1 VCLFALAARRPDNG
15 RVELAERL
23 KELRADRRHGA
34 SFLARR
40 AVEALVEVAEAP
52 AATSEELLERVTS
65 AGRQLAEARPG
76 IAAVAGAVGR
86 LLAAA
91 RAQAHLPPPELRRLI
106 ERESEALVASRR
118 RAAASIA
125 IQLRERLEGAL
136 VVTHSASATVR
147 EAVLHTPPK
156 RLVCTVSHPVEEGR
170 AFADEL
176 RASGLAVELV
186 EDKEAPTEL
195 AGASLLLVGA
205 DTVFRDGTLCN
216 KIGTRTLAEAAAE
229 QEVPTIVACEVIKL
243 APMESAKARELPPEV
258 RELFDLTPPE
268 LVHAVVTEE
277 GTVRSDE
284 VHALVDRI
292 PFLREGYALLG
303 RTP

>member
-1 VCLFALAARRPDNG
+1 VVLP
-15 RVELAERL
+15 ERL
-23 KELRADRRHGA
+23 RELRADRRHGA
-34 SFLARR
+34 SFLGRR
-40 AVEALVEVAEAP
+40 AAEALVEVAQAP
-52 AATSEELLERVTS
+52 AATSEELLERVLS

-91 RAQAHLPPPELRRLI
+91 HAQAHLPPPELRRLI
-106 ERESEALVASRR
+106 ERESEALVAGRR

-125 IQLRERLEGAL
+125 IQLRERLEGAR

-170 AFADEL
+170 AFAAEI

-186 EDKEAPTEL
+186 EDEDAPAEL
-195 AGASLLLVGA
+195 ARASLLLVGA

-216 KIGTRTLAEAAAE
+216 KVGTRMLAEAAARW
-229 QEVPTIVACEVIKL
+229 QIPTIVACEVLKL
-243 APMESAKARELPPEV
+243 APIESTTAPELARGE
-258 RELFDLTPPE
+258 RQLFDLTPPE

-284 VHALVDRI
+284 VHALVDRT
-292 PFLREGYALLG
+292 PFLRQGYALLRG
-303 RTP
+303 TP

>member
-1 VCLFALAARRPDNG
+1 M
-15 RVELAERL
+15 ELAERL
-23 KELRADRRHGA
+23 QELRADRRHGA

-106 ERESEALVASRR
+106 EQESEALVAGRR

-186 EDKEAPTEL
+186 EDEDAPAEL

-216 KIGTRTLAEAAAE
+216 KIGTRTLAKAAAE

-243 APMESAKARELPPEV
+243 APIESAKARELPREV

-277 GTVRSDE
+277 GTVSSDE
-284 VHALVDRI
+284 VHALVDRT

-303 RTP
+303 RTPLN

>member
-1 VCLFALAARRPDNG
+1 
-15 RVELAERL
+15 
-23 KELRADRRHGA
+23 
-34 SFLARR
+34 
-40 AVEALVEVAEAP
+40 
-52 AATSEELLERVTS
+52 
-65 AGRQLAEARPG
+65 QLAEARPG

-106 ERESEALVASRR
+106 EQESEALVASRR

-125 IQLRERLEGAL
+125 IQRRERLEGAL
-136 VVTHSASATVR
+136 VVTPSASATVR

-186 EDKEAPTEL
+186 EDEDAPAEL

-216 KIGTRTLAEAAAE
+216 KIGTRMLAEAAAE
-229 QEVPTIVACEVIKL
+229 RDVPTIVSCGVVKLGGVDSSPGTDLARDGCE
-243 APMESAKARELPPEV
+243 E
-258 RELFDLTPPE
+258 
-268 LVHAVVTEE
+268 
-277 GTVRSDE
+277 
-284 VHALVDRI
+284 
-292 PFLREGYALLG
+292 
-303 RTP
+303 

>member
-1 VCLFALAARRPDNG
+1 
-15 RVELAERL
+15 
-23 KELRADRRHGA
+23 
-34 SFLARR
+34 
-40 AVEALVEVAEAP
+40 
-52 AATSEELLERVTS
+52 
-65 AGRQLAEARPG
+65 
-76 IAAVAGAVGR
+76 VAGAVGR

-91 RAQAHLPPPELRRLI
+91 HAQAHLPPPELRRLI
-106 ERESEALVASRR
+106 EQESEALVAGRR

-156 RLVCTVSHPVEEGR
+156 RLICTISHPVEEGR

-186 EDKEAPTEL
+186 EDEDAPAEL
-195 AGASLLLVGA
+195 ARASLLLVGA

-216 KIGTRTLAEAAAE
+216 KIGTRMLAEAAAE
-229 QEVPTIVACEVIKL
+229 REIPTIVACEVIKL
-243 APMESAKARELPPEV
+243 APIESTTAPELAREE

-284 VHALVDRI
+284 VHALVDRT
-292 PFLREGYALLG
+292 PFLRQGYALLG